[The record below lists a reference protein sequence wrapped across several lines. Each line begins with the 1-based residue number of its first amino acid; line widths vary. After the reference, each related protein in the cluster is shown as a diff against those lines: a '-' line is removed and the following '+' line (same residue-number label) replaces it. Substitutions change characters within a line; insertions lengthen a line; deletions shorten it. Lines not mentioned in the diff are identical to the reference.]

1 MWVLKF
7 DSDKSMQMTRHRLS
21 LKPTSKLFVANL
33 ISKKKKL
40 INFHLS
46 IYSATIEN
54 GTLISHDLHNALA
67 VIKNG
72 EVMPQQQ
79 PPQNAAIAVASTA
92 TTTTVNNGT
101 TTASHSGSSGRSTP
115 NNTDSAPG
123 KLFVG
128 GLSWQTSADKLKE
141 YFGMFGNVTDVLIM
155 KDPVTQVKLSTF
167 ILPYI
172 VFQCCK

>member
-1 MWVLKF
+1 MCC
-7 DSDKSMQMTRHRLS
+7 
-21 LKPTSKLFVANL
+21 
-33 ISKKKKL
+33 
-40 INFHLS
+40 
-46 IYSATIEN
+46 SASIEN

-67 VIKNG
+67 VMKTEQVI
-72 EVMPQQQ
+72 PQQQ
-79 PPQNAAIAVASTA
+79 QPQQAAVIASSAATA
-92 TTTTVNNGT
+92 TTNNGT

-155 KDPVTQVKLSTF
+155 KDPVTQVIELK
-167 ILPYI
+167 
-172 VFQCCK
+172 